1 MVACRLAL
9 SVATSGQWPEGRFF
23 WAAFLFGGP
32 LLKYVDDAG
41 ERFILGAVLIG
52 VCSAGLVLM
61 YYQGPDQRD

>member
-9 SVATSGQWPEGRFF
+9 PVAKVVSGRRGDSSGRL
-23 WAAFLFGGP
+23 LFGGP
-32 LLKYVDDAG
+32 LLKYVDDTA
-41 ERFILGAVLIG
+41 ERFILAAVLIG